1 MSSQEL
7 LLEKFYRYR
16 KPSKNIFEQL
26 LVVGGRLDE
35 AVLGSIY
42 KASSFL
48 GPDDINFLQQ
58 FPRRYWK
65 QALDK
70 RYNNTSEG
78 FQSLFNYLKDL
89 QAKRDEVYKAQ
100 FDKHLEDERKQFG
113 SPDYAGLSPKTKE
126 ELARKH
132 ARVLAKR
139 EAFDIVPTDKFPAA
153 DKDQVFEFKRK
164 GAATEKYVADPMINS
179 LVQKLEGT
187 IDNEDGFD
195 LSHPTVVEKKKGD
208 SVILQN
214 KTDGFNFPNFDTISE
229 VLPEYL
235 KLHAH
240 GILKYDPEELENT
253 KNLPDK
259 RTENADGVSD
269 NYTYKLALNDLIKKH
284 KAILKR
290 ERPVEYKGSAVKLE
304 KDAKLVAEAE
314 LKDLIRAGKIVTP
327 TGEKLELD
335 ASGRVIHPDLFLPH
349 KEVTIRKINSVGN
362 EVEEKTMNPVVTAG
376 HFYRRINPA
385 ESALIDKVQ
394 EAGGDLSK
402 ISEPERQQY
411 EILSRKLRGMH
422 YDISTDK
429 VKPIYVNSH
438 NEMDLKHGRQGS
450 EHSRAGGFHP
460 NQDSDIKIFLSKHG
474 INRQKYNDKI
484 ATLFKDDPE
493 GAGLKAEIRNEVDNQ
508 LLMSSK
514 KDTFD
519 TIVERMVLRGA
530 VDQLTK
536 IAFLKV
542 LENLGIDGI
551 ELRTDAGT
559 KVRRKMIKSII
570 DHLEQQDLGRGSR
583 RTRVSRRIFF
593 TGTIDDIK
601 KYSDSVVCRPD
612 KRRLGSSRCGF
623 RYDLDELL
631 DIGREAIAL
640 AIKASDAIDKQED
653 LSAEDLETE
662 ILQLKAAFEQGLM
675 ALELSYFEI
684 AKKGKAEDLEA
695 LELEAFAQA
704 KRQVEEFLNNLA
716 KTSLSTKA
724 MLGEIQNQV
733 EKNVNIVK
741 PPEEQTTP
749 QTQEPKTSVPA
760 AQLNLTAYADVKKQ
774 LDADPKNYDMIIKN
788 AVEKMGKRYPDETP
802 SELKYLRDQAQLKM
816 SNANAAIDRMIAS
829 NSFFNINVNDLKIAD
844 KPRLESLYA
853 ALKAYVEKN
862 PTYANVYNAK
872 LSSID
877 AEIKQRG

>member
-1 MSSQEL
+1 
-7 LLEKFYRYR
+7 
-16 KPSKNIFEQL
+16 
-26 LVVGGRLDE
+26 
-35 AVLGSIY
+35 
-42 KASSFL
+42 
-48 GPDDINFLQQ
+48 
-58 FPRRYWK
+58 
-65 QALDK
+65 
-70 RYNNTSEG
+70 
-78 FQSLFNYLKDL
+78 
-89 QAKRDEVYKAQ
+89 
-100 FDKHLEDERKQFG
+100 
-113 SPDYAGLSPKTKE
+113 
-126 ELARKH
+126 
-132 ARVLAKR
+132 
-139 EAFDIVPTDKFPAA
+139 
-153 DKDQVFEFKRK
+153 
-164 GAATEKYVADPMINS
+164 
-179 LVQKLEGT
+179 
-187 IDNEDGFD
+187 
-195 LSHPTVVEKKKGD
+195 
-208 SVILQN
+208 
-214 KTDGFNFPNFDTISE
+214 
-229 VLPEYL
+229 
-235 KLHAH
+235 
-240 GILKYDPEELENT
+240 
-253 KNLPDK
+253 
-259 RTENADGVSD
+259 
-269 NYTYKLALNDLIKKH
+269 
-284 KAILKR
+284 
-290 ERPVEYKGSAVKLE
+290 
-304 KDAKLVAEAE
+304 
-314 LKDLIRAGKIVTP
+314 
-327 TGEKLELD
+327 
-335 ASGRVIHPDLFLPH
+335 
-349 KEVTIRKINSVGN
+349 
-362 EVEEKTMNPVVTAG
+362 
-376 HFYRRINPA
+376 
-385 ESALIDKVQ
+385 
-394 EAGGDLSK
+394 
-402 ISEPERQQY
+402 
-411 EILSRKLRGMH
+411 
-422 YDISTDK
+422 
-429 VKPIYVNSH
+429 
-438 NEMDLKHGRQGS
+438 
-450 EHSRAGGFHP
+450 
-460 NQDSDIKIFLSKHG
+460 
-474 INRQKYNDKI
+474 
-484 ATLFKDDPE
+484 
-493 GAGLKAEIRNEVDNQ
+493 
-508 LLMSSK
+508 
-514 KDTFD
+514 
-519 TIVERMVLRGA
+519 MVLRGA

-551 ELRTDAGT
+551 ELRTDVGT

-675 ALELSYFEI
+675 ALELSYFEV